1 MEDIAPE
8 LLEKIKKD
16 FEKKLEKSETIKA
29 FREKVKK
36 KTATYKDANDFA
48 IEAGELLTDAFQS
61 NLSKEILPDGK
72 MYYNIADRIIRER
85 LEHNYDITA
94 EAAVEVQKI
103 LNEKAGIGIKA
114 IKPEMNEDRVRGI
127 INIVSGGKYED
138 VAYILGEAV
147 VNFTQSVIDAAVKE
161 NADFHSK
168 AGLRPKIRRTS
179 TGKCCE
185 WCDRLTGI
193 YDYEAV
199 SDTGNDVFRRH
210 KHCRC
215 IVEYDAGDGKVTN
228 VHTKKTTDKDDIERR
243 NENANKAK
251 KETAR
256 SKEYYIEKAKEIS
269 SNNLDGMSLNELRKA
284 ATEVGIEY
292 YKQGLSGV
300 DFRGRDPETVVRKL
314 VEQGNRTSLKKD
326 IVSMRNKLRDS
337 KKNDTI
343 KPDKIIKGHKGA
355 PKKAEAGMVIDHIG
369 KDEKVDARTFYGG
382 SNLKTKDIH
391 TTAHGN
397 PRQHPYGKHGEHVHD
412 YTWGDDERLKNKTTR
427 ELSEEERKENR
438 DIL

>member
-228 VHTKKTTDKDDIERR
+228 VHTKKTTDKKDTKRR
-243 NENANKAK
+243 IENAKEWSNKQK
-251 KETAR
+251 SGKIKETP
-256 SKEYYIEKAKEIS
+256 KEKEKRIKEENGLDLASRIS
-269 SNNLDGMSLNELRKA
+269 GHPKMLGAYTPR
-284 ATEVGIEY
+284 
-292 YKQGLSGV
+292 GLYHALQNAGY
-300 DFRGRDPETVVRKL
+300 ETKP
-314 VEQGNRTSLKKD
+314 LKG
-326 IVSMRNKLRDS
+326 
-337 KKNDTI
+337 KN
-343 KPDKIIKGHKGA
+343 
-355 PKKAEAGMVIDHIG
+355 
-369 KDEKVDARTFYGG
+369 Y
-382 SNLKTKDIH
+382 
-391 TTAHGN
+391 
-397 PRQHPYGKHGEHVHD
+397 
-412 YTWGDDERLKNKTTR
+412 
-427 ELSEEERKENR
+427 R
-438 DIL
+438 DIPFEEGGGYRVNFGGD